1 MTTAIDIIEE
11 ATATVSEKLGYKVN
25 FYAGTTQSVINYVER
40 LKSNMDIYP
49 AVIVFRDGMIE
60 ETTIYGVKFTIPKIA
75 ICCYTDLNLTEK
87 ERRAVK
93 YDTIIYPVFEELEK
107 QLKLLDYSAVIQRID
122 IPFVNENRYNTFYD
136 LVDGC
141 IIKNL
146 KMNVE
151 VLTC

>member
-49 AVIVFRDGMIE
+49 AVVVFREGMIE

-75 ICCYTDLNLTEK
+75 I
-87 ERRAVK
+87 
-93 YDTIIYPVFEELEK
+93 
-107 QLKLLDYSAVIQRID
+107 AVIQI
-122 IPFVNENRYNTFYD
+122 
-136 LVDGC
+136 
-141 IIKNL
+141 
-146 KMNVE
+146 
-151 VLTC
+151 

>member
-1 MTTAIDIIEE
+1 MTTAIDILEE
-11 ATATVSEKLGYKVN
+11 VTARVSEELEYKVK
-25 FYAGTTQSVINYVER
+25 FYAGTTQSIVNYIER
-40 LKSNMDIYP
+40 MRVNMDIYP
-49 AVIVFRDGMIE
+49 AIVVFREGMFE
-60 ETTIYGVKFTIPKIA
+60 EQTIYGVRFSIPKIA

-107 QLKLLDYSAVIQRID
+107 QLKLLDYSTVIQRID
-122 IPFVNENRYNTFYD
+122 IPFVNENRSNTFYD